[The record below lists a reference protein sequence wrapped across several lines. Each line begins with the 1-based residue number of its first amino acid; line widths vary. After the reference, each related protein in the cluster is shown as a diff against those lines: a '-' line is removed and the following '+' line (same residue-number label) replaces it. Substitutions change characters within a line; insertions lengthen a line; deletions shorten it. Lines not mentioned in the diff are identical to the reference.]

1 MTVETEELE
10 LFRDTV
16 VRFLKDKVEPHYDQW
31 ERDGILPRELYLE
44 MGEAGLLCVDQPE
57 EYGGIGAPFQF
68 SCVVVEEAARLGFLA
83 LASNLTV
90 HSDIAAPY
98 ILHLGTEEQKRKY
111 LPKMASGECIGAIGM
126 TEPGAGS
133 DLQGIKTTATPDGDD
148 YLISGSKTF
157 ITNGQN
163 AGVVVLATKTDP
175 KAGAKGTT
183 LFTVETGL
191 PGFKR
196 GRNLE
201 KAGLQSADTSEL
213 FFDNVR
219 VPKSE
224 ILGRIGGGFGHLIDE
239 LPRERLVLAVS
250 AVGHAQGAL
259 EKTIE
264 YVTQR
269 KAFGQPIA
277 SFQNT
282 RFVLATCK
290 TDIEVHRAFV
300 EKCNAQYAEGKLD
313 VPTAAMIKLATTEM
327 EGRVTDACLQL
338 FGGYGYMAEYPISRY
353 WADARIQRIYGGTSE
368 IMKEVMLARCRGQA
382 GKPSSR
388 AGSRLCLPQ
397 NRAAGRR

>member
-1 MTVETEELE
+1 MSTHAEELA

-16 VRFLKDKVEPHYDQW
+16 VRFLADTVEPHYEKW
-31 ERDGILPRELYLE
+31 ERDGILPKDLYLK
-44 MGEAGLLCVDQPE
+44 MGEAGLLCVDLPE
-57 EYGGIGAPFQF
+57 EYGGIGAPFAF
-68 SCVVVEEAARLGFLA
+68 SCVVVEEAARMGFLA

-133 DLQGIKTTATPDGDD
+133 DLQGIKTSAAVDGDD
-148 YLISGSKTF
+148 YIINGSKTF
-157 ITNGQN
+157 ITNGQH

-183 LFTVETGL
+183 LFTVDTSL

-196 GRNLE
+196 GRNLD
-201 KAGLQSADTSEL
+201 KAGLHSADTSEL
-213 FFDNVR
+213 FFDNLR
-219 VPKSE
+219 VSKNE
-224 ILGRIGGGFGHLIDE
+224 VLGRMGGGFGHLIDE

-250 AVGHAQGAL
+250 AVAHAQGAL
-259 EKTIE
+259 EKTLD

-269 KAFGQPIA
+269 KAFGQTIA

-300 EKCNAQYAEGKLD
+300 EKCTQQYAEGKMD

-338 FGGYGYMAEYPISRY
+338 FGGYGYMTEYAISRY

-368 IMKEVMLARCRGQA
+368 IMKEVIAR
-382 GKPSSR
+382 SMV
-388 AGSRLCLPQ
+388 
-397 NRAAGRR
+397 GR

>member
-1 MTVETEELE
+1 MGTEELE

-16 VRFLKDKVEPHYDQW
+16 KRFLADNVEPHYEKW
-31 ERDGILPRELYLE
+31 EKAGIFPKDLYLQ

-57 EYGGIGAPFQF
+57 EYGGIGAPFEF
-68 SCVVVEEAARLGFLA
+68 SCVIVEEVARMGFLA

-98 ILHLGTEEQKRKY
+98 ILHLGSEAQKQKY

-133 DLQGIKTTATPDGDD
+133 DLQGMKTSATPDGDD
-148 YLISGSKTF
+148 YLINGSKTF
-157 ITNGQN
+157 ITNGQH

-175 KAGAKGTT
+175 KAGARGTT
-183 LFTVETGL
+183 LFTVDTTL

-196 GRNLE
+196 GRNLD
-201 KAGLQSADTSEL
+201 KIGLHSADTSEL
-213 FFDNVR
+213 FFDNLRISKDEV
-219 VPKSE
+219 
-224 ILGRIGGGFGHLIDE
+224 LGRLGGGFGHLIDE

-250 AVGHAQGAL
+250 AVAHAQGAL

-264 YVTQR
+264 YVTTR
-269 KAFGQPIA
+269 KAFGTPIA

-282 RFVLATCK
+282 RFELAKIK
-290 TDIEVHRAFV
+290 TDIEIHRAYM
-300 EKCNAQYAEGKLD
+300 EKCTAMYANGTMD
-313 VPTAAMIKLATTEM
+313 VTTAAMIKLATTEM

-338 FGGYGYMAEYPISRY
+338 FGGYGYMTEYPISRY

-368 IMKEVMLARCRGQA
+368 IMKEVIAR
-382 GKPSSR
+382 S
-388 AGSRLCLPQ
+388 LV
-397 NRAAGRR
+397 GR

>member
-1 MTVETEELE
+1 M
-10 LFRDTV
+10 
-16 VRFLKDKVEPHYDQW
+16 
-31 ERDGILPRELYLE
+31 
-44 MGEAGLLCVDQPE
+44 
-57 EYGGIGAPFQF
+57 
-68 SCVVVEEAARLGFLA
+68 
-83 LASNLTV
+83 
-90 HSDIAAPY
+90 
-98 ILHLGTEEQKRKY
+98 
-111 LPKMASGECIGAIGM
+111 
-126 TEPGAGS
+126 
-133 DLQGIKTTATPDGDD
+133 
-148 YLISGSKTF
+148 
-157 ITNGQN
+157 
-163 AGVVVLATKTDP
+163 KTDP

-183 LFTVETGL
+183 LFTVETDL

-196 GRNLE
+196 GRNLD
-201 KAGLQSADTSEL
+201 KIGLHSADTSEL

-219 VPKSE
+219 VSKDE
-224 ILGRIGGGFGHLIDE
+224 ILGRLGGGFGHLVDE

-282 RFVLATCK
+282 RFELAKAK

-300 EKCNAQYAEGKLD
+300 EKCNALYAEGKLD

-338 FGGYGYMAEYPISRY
+338 FGGYGYMTEYAISRY

-368 IMKEVMLARCRGQA
+368 IMKEVIAR
-382 GKPSSR
+382 SMV
-388 AGSRLCLPQ
+388 
-397 NRAAGRR
+397 GR

>member
-1 MTVETEELE
+1 MSSEMQ
-10 LFRDTV
+10 LFRDNV
-16 VRFLKDKVEPHYDQW
+16 IRFFNEEVEPHYAGW
-31 ERDGILPRELYLE
+31 EKDGIFPKDLYLK
-44 MGEAGLLCVDQPE
+44 MGANGLLCVDMPE
-57 EYGGIGAPFQF
+57 DYGGMGAPFEF
-68 SCVVVEEAARLGFLA
+68 SMVVLEEAARMGYLA
-83 LASNLTV
+83 LASNLSV

-98 ILHLGTEEQKRKY
+98 ILHLGTEAQKQKY
-111 LPKMASGECIGAIGM
+111 LPRMASGECIGAIGM
-126 TEPGAGS
+126 SEPGAGS
-133 DLQGIKTTATPDGDD
+133 DLQGIKTSALPDGEG
-148 YLISGSKTF
+148 YVINGSKTF
-157 ITNGQN
+157 ITNGQH

-183 LFTVETGL
+183 LFTFDTTL

-201 KAGLQSADTSEL
+201 KVGLHSADTSEL
-213 FFDNVR
+213 FFDNVKIGSDE
-219 VPKSE
+219 V
-224 ILGRIGGGFGHLIDE
+224 LGKIGGGFGHLIDE
-239 LPRERLVLAVS
+239 LPRERLALAVT

-282 RFVLATCK
+282 RFELAKCK

-300 EKCNAQYAEGKLD
+300 EKCNAMYADGRLD
-313 VPTAAMIKLATTEM
+313 VPHAAMIKLATTEM

-368 IMKEVMLARCRGQA
+368 IMKEVIAR
-382 GKPSSR
+382 S
-388 AGSRLCLPQ
+388 LV
-397 NRAAGRR
+397 GR

>member
-1 MTVETEELE
+1 MTMHTEELE

-16 VRFLKDKVEPHYDQW
+16 VRFLKDHVEPHYEKW
-31 ERDGILPRELYLE
+31 EKSGILPKELYLQL
-44 MGEAGLLCVDQPE
+44 GEAGLLCVDLPE
-57 EYGGIGAPFQF
+57 EYGGIGAPFAF

-98 ILHLGTEEQKRKY
+98 ILHLGSEAQKRKY

-133 DLQGIKTTATPDGDD
+133 DLQGIKTSALADGDD
-148 YLISGSKTF
+148 YIINGSKTF
-157 ITNGQN
+157 ITNGQH

-183 LFTVETGL
+183 LFTVDTSL

-196 GRNLE
+196 GRNLD
-201 KAGLQSADTSEL
+201 KAGLHSADTSEL
-213 FFDNVR
+213 FFDNLR
-219 VPKSE
+219 ISKDE
-224 ILGRIGGGFGHLIDE
+224 ILGRLGGGFGHLIDE
-239 LPRERLVLAVS
+239 LPRERLVLAVT
-250 AVGHAQGAL
+250 AVAHAQGAL

-282 RFVLATCK
+282 RFVLASCK

-300 EKCNAQYAEGKLD
+300 EKCTQQYADNTLD

-338 FGGYGYMAEYPISRY
+338 FGGYGYMTEYAISRY

-368 IMKEVMLARCRGQA
+368 IMKEVIAR
-382 GKPSSR
+382 S
-388 AGSRLCLPQ
+388 LV
-397 NRAAGRR
+397 GR

>member
-1 MTVETEELE
+1 MSTHNEELE

-16 VRFLKDKVEPHYDQW
+16 VRFLKDTVEPHYEKW
-31 ERDGILPRELYLE
+31 EKDSIFPKSMYLA

-57 EYGGIGAPFQF
+57 EYGGMGAPFEF
-68 SCVVVEEAARLGFLA
+68 SVVVVEEAARMGFLA

-98 ILHLGTEEQKRKY
+98 ILHLGTEEQKKKY
-111 LPKMASGECIGAIGM
+111 LPRMASGECIGAIAM

-133 DLQGIKTTATPDGDD
+133 DLQGMKTSAIADGDG
-148 YLISGSKTF
+148 YLLNGSKTF
-157 ITNGQN
+157 ITNGQH
-163 AGVVVLATKTDP
+163 AGVVVVAAKTDP

-183 LFTVETGL
+183 LFTLDTTAA

-196 GRNLE
+196 GRNLD
-201 KAGLQSADTSEL
+201 KIGMHAADTSEL

-219 VPKSE
+219 LGQADV
-224 ILGRIGGGFGHLIDE
+224 LGRVGGGFGHLIDE
-239 LPRERLVLAVS
+239 LARERLVLAVS

-282 RFVLATCK
+282 RFELAKIK
-290 TDIEVHRAFV
+290 TEIEVHRAFA
-300 EKCNAQYAEGKLD
+300 EKCNAMYAAGKLD
-313 VPTAAMIKLATTEM
+313 APTAAMVKLATTEM

-338 FGGYGYMAEYPISRY
+338 FGGYGYMAEYAISRY
-353 WADARIQRIYGGTSE
+353 WTDARIQRIYGGTSE
-368 IMKEVMLARCRGQA
+368 IMKEVIAR
-382 GKPSSR
+382 SIV
-388 AGSRLCLPQ
+388 
-397 NRAAGRR
+397 GR